1 MKHFKFKNLIYAL
14 GIFIF
19 TSFTVNS
26 QTINWTQT
34 YGASGQDGGESMV
47 LTDNGEIVI
56 AGFKSTNNTKDVLL
70 MKTDA
75 NGNEVW
81 SRIYNIGVN
90 DWGRDLKKTQDG
102 GYIIA
107 GMAGVSAQ
115 TYDPFL
121 IKTDSEGN
129 MLWYRTYDYGFGEDD
144 RGHAVWQTSDGGYV
158 IAGQTIIIHGVFA
171 NYDMYII
178 KTDANGNVQWTRIFY
193 RQEEDADVA
202 LGVQQ
207 LNDGG
212 YIVGGFT
219 HSSPW
224 SAYVLRLD
232 SLGNPVWSNIYPGE
246 WQSECYD
253 IQSTPDGGFLLTGTE
268 SSFTTDTD
276 FLIIKLNADGNLLWK
291 KIYGT
296 DHAEI
301 GYNIKQLNDGG
312 FIFAG
317 MSSQLGG
324 YDMYVVRTNSTGDLL
339 WSQLIG
345 GTSDDRAFA
354 IASAQNGIHFVTG
367 WAYSYGQGQG
377 DVYLVKLTESP
388 SGISQNN
395 FLPAKA
401 KLQQNYPNP
410 FNPVTN
416 IKFEISENSNVRINV
431 YDVSGKLAGELL
443 NKSLSPGNYEV
454 NFDGSN
460 YSSGIYFYT
469 LTAGAYTE
477 TKSMMLIK

>member
-1 MKHFKFKNLIYAL
+1 MKHVILKNSVLVLIMIIL
-14 GIFIF
+14 SSTI
-19 TSFTVNS
+19 NS

-34 YGASGQDGGESMV
+34 YGASGQDGGESML
-47 LTDNGEIVI
+47 LTDNGDIVI

-75 NGNEVW
+75 GGNEIW

-144 RGHAVWQTSDGGYV
+144 RGHAVCQTSDGGY
-158 IAGQTIIIHGVFA
+158 ILAGQTIIIHGFFA
-171 NYDMYII
+171 NYDMYVV
-178 KTDANGNVQWTRIFY
+178 KTDADGNVQWSRIFY

-207 LNDGG
+207 LSDGG

-232 SLGNPVWSNIYPGE
+232 NLGNPIWSNIYPGE

-253 IQSTPDGGFLLTGTE
+253 IQATPDGGFLLTGTE

-276 FLIIKLNADGNLLWK
+276 LLIIKLSSTGTLQWK

-296 DHAEI
+296 EHAEI

-312 FIFAG
+312 YIFAG

-324 YDMYVVRTNSTGDLL
+324 YDMYVVRTNSTGDLI

-354 IASAQNGIHFVTG
+354 IASAQNGTHYVTG

-377 DVYLVKLTESP
+377 DVFLVKLTESP
-388 SGISQNN
+388 SGITQNN
-395 FLPAKA
+395 FLPVTAE
-401 KLQQNYPNP
+401 LHQNYPNP
-410 FNPVTN
+410 FNPSTK
-416 IKFEISENSNVRINV
+416 IRFGISKNSNVKINV
-431 YDVSGKLAGELL
+431 YNTSGKLVRELVNRYL
-443 NKSLSPGNYEV
+443 ESGNYETEF
-454 NFDGSN
+454 NAGSL
-460 YSSGIYFYT
+460 SSGTYFYT
-469 LTAGAYTE
+469 LTAGEFTE
-477 TKSMMLIK
+477 TKKMLLIK